1 MEQLGN
7 VGRNCRQRR
16 NTVKGAVLLC
26 EVSGEGKEMITL
38 NKWYPMVQ
46 PTHTARELAFNK
58 AVEKVQEEYRYAME
72 CLKQVRKTEDLELEL
87 YDKRARQNTIELG
100 SFEDRRRFQIFV

>member
-1 MEQLGN
+1 MEQLGD
-7 VGRNCRQRR
+7 VGRGGRQRR
-16 NTVKGAVLLC
+16 ITVKSAVLLC
-26 EVSGEGKEMITL
+26 EGNGEGKEMITL
-38 NKWYPMVQ
+38 NKWYPLVQ
-46 PTHTARELAFNK
+46 PTHTARELAFDK